1 MKKSK
6 ENIIEN
12 FNAVKFMRDVRDK
25 ISSDIQNMNFEE
37 LKKYFENRRLQ
48 LTTKS

>member
-37 LKKYFENRRLQ
+37 LKKYFENRRLH

>member
-37 LKKYFENRRLQ
+37 LKKYFENRRLN
-48 LTTKS
+48 LTTKL